1 MFEFLQTNN
10 KSLKVAA
17 LTDYKKIIV
26 FDIQTKSAKVI
37 TAVNVKVSEL
47 AEAVAVA
54 PSGDSIVITGT
65 KSFKIYDEVT
75 EETLGYIWNSKTGT
89 SLVNNV

>member
-1 MFEFLQTNN
+1 M
-10 KSLKVAA
+10 A

-37 TAVNVKVSEL
+37 TAFNVKVSEL

-54 PSGDSIVITGT
+54 PSGDNIVITGT

-75 EETLGYIWNSKTGT
+75 EETLGYIGIRRQVRRWSITFK
-89 SLVNNV
+89 LRYFI

>member
-1 MFEFLQTNN
+1 MQTNN

-47 AEAVAVA
+47 AEAVVVT
-54 PSGDSIVITGT
+54 PSVDNIVITGT

-75 EETLGYIWNSKTGT
+75 EETFGSILKTST
-89 SLVNNV
+89 SLSITFNHFT